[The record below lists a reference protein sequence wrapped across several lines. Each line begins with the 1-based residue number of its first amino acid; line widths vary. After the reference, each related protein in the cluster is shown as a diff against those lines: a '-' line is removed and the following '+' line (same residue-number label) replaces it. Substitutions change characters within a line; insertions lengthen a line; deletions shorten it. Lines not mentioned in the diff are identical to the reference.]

1 MFKCDDSTFPSG
13 SSCEVF
19 HDAGD
24 AREIQAHKL
33 QKKCQDAKRLF
44 TTIRR
49 GRNSNNRPDD
59 HSSQFVGCASMEI
72 ARKLSFP
79 PYSRALPQG
88 SHPREVLAPRVEVSC
103 KGGRANL
110 MTQHIGELNPPVRLM
125 LTPGPSS
132 IDPRVYRAMATP
144 LVGHMDPWF
153 KGCMDDTQILLRQI
167 FQTENRITM
176 PLSASGS
183 GGIEASVV
191 NTLEEG
197 DEAIVAVNG
206 IFSERMYEIATRA
219 SSKVTKVE
227 APYGNPV
234 DAEDVRR
241 AGNGKKIKIIGLAQ
255 GETSTG
261 VLTGIAAFRKVADE
275 LGALLIVDTVA
286 SLAAVPLHVDRERID
301 ICFSGSQKALSA
313 PPGMSPITV
322 SAAAEEVF
330 RKRKTRVQSWYFD
343 LTTAMNYWGKDRL
356 YHHTPPISL
365 IFALREAMRL
375 VMEEGLEARWER
387 HRVNQLAL
395 IAGLE
400 AMGLKLLVENPA
412 DRLPTVTAVMI
423 PSGVDDA
430 KVRNQ
435 LLDEFNIE
443 IAGGFG
449 PIKGKIWRV
458 GLMGYCS
465 QKPFV
470 LLFLAALEKCLM
482 DQGFR
487 VPSGA
492 GVGAAVRNYSHAE
505 TATAVSR

>member
-1 MFKCDDSTFPSG
+1 
-13 SSCEVF
+13 
-19 HDAGD
+19 
-24 AREIQAHKL
+24 
-33 QKKCQDAKRLF
+33 
-44 TTIRR
+44 
-49 GRNSNNRPDD
+49 
-59 HSSQFVGCASMEI
+59 
-72 ARKLSFP
+72 
-79 PYSRALPQG
+79 
-88 SHPREVLAPRVEVSC
+88 
-103 KGGRANL
+103 
-110 MTQHIGELNPPVRLM
+110 MTQHVGELNPPVRLM

-132 IDPRVYRAMATP
+132 VDPRVYRAMATP

-153 KGCMDDTQILLRQI
+153 KGCMDETQILLRQI
-167 FQTENRITM
+167 FQSENRITM

-197 DEAIVAVNG
+197 DEAIIAVNG
-206 IFSERMYEIATRA
+206 VFSERMYEIAMRA
-219 SSKVTKVE
+219 SSKATKVE
-227 APYGNPV
+227 APYGKPV

-241 AGNGKKIKIIGLAQ
+241 AAKGKKIKIIGLAQ

-261 VLTGIAAFRKVADE
+261 VLTSIAPFRKIADE
-275 LGALLIVDTVA
+275 LGALLVVDTVA

-301 ICFSGSQKALSA
+301 VCFSGSQKAISA

-322 SAAAEEVF
+322 SPAAEEVF
-330 RKRKTRVQSWYFD
+330 RKRKTKVQSWYFD

-387 HRVNQLAL
+387 HRINQLAL

-400 AMGLKLLVENPA
+400 AMGLKFLVDNPA

-423 PSGVDDA
+423 PGGVDDA

-449 PIKGKIWRV
+449 AVKGKIWRV

-465 QKPFV
+465 QKANV
-470 LLFLAALEKCLM
+470 LLFLAAFEKTLL
-482 DQGFR
+482 DQGVR

-492 GVGAAVRNYSHAE
+492 GVGAAVRSYTQAE
-505 TATAVSR
+505 TAAAVSR

>member
-1 MFKCDDSTFPSG
+1 
-13 SSCEVF
+13 
-19 HDAGD
+19 
-24 AREIQAHKL
+24 
-33 QKKCQDAKRLF
+33 
-44 TTIRR
+44 
-49 GRNSNNRPDD
+49 
-59 HSSQFVGCASMEI
+59 
-72 ARKLSFP
+72 
-79 PYSRALPQG
+79 
-88 SHPREVLAPRVEVSC
+88 
-103 KGGRANL
+103 
-110 MTQHIGELNPPVRLM
+110 M

-132 IDPRVYRAMATP
+132 VDPRVYRAMATP

-153 KGCMDDTQILLRQI
+153 KGCMDETQILLRQI

-183 GGIEASVV
+183 GGIEASVL

-206 IFSERMYEIATRA
+206 VFSERMFEIASRA
-219 SSKVTKVE
+219 TSKVIKVE
-227 APYGNPV
+227 APYGMPV

-241 AGNGKKIKIIGLAQ
+241 AGKGKKIKAIGFAQ

-261 VLTGIAAFRKVADE
+261 VITGVDAYRKVADE

-286 SLAAVPLHVDRERID
+286 SLAAVPLHVDKQRID
-301 ICFSGSQKALSA
+301 ICFSGSQKAISA

-322 SAAAEEVF
+322 SPAAEEVF
-330 RKRKTRVQSWYFD
+330 RKRKTKVQSWYFD

-365 IFALREAMRL
+365 IFGLREAMRL
-375 VMEEGLEARWER
+375 VIEEGLEARWER
-387 HRVNQLAL
+387 HRLNQLAL

-400 AMGLKLLVENPA
+400 AMGLDLLVKNPA
-412 DRLPTVTAVMI
+412 DRLPTVTALMI

-430 KVRNQ
+430 RVRNQ

-470 LLFLAALEKCLM
+470 LLFLAALEKCLL
-482 DQGFR
+482 DQGCR
-487 VPSGA
+487 VASGA
-492 GVGAAVRNYSHAE
+492 GVGAALRSYSQVE
-505 TATAVSR
+505 TAAAVSR

>member
-1 MFKCDDSTFPSG
+1 
-13 SSCEVF
+13 
-19 HDAGD
+19 
-24 AREIQAHKL
+24 
-33 QKKCQDAKRLF
+33 
-44 TTIRR
+44 
-49 GRNSNNRPDD
+49 
-59 HSSQFVGCASMEI
+59 
-72 ARKLSFP
+72 
-79 PYSRALPQG
+79 
-88 SHPREVLAPRVEVSC
+88 
-103 KGGRANL
+103 
-110 MTQHIGELNPPVRLM
+110 MTQNIGELNPPVRLM

-132 IDPRVYRAMATP
+132 VDPRVYRAMATP

-153 KGCMDDTQILLRQI
+153 RGCMDETQVLLRQI
-167 FQTENRITM
+167 FQTENRITL

-183 GGIEASVV
+183 GGIEASVL
-191 NTLEEG
+191 NALEEG
-197 DEAIVAVNG
+197 DEGIVAVNG

-219 SSKVTKVE
+219 SSKVTKIE
-227 APYGNPV
+227 APYGKPV
-234 DAEDVRR
+234 DSEDVRR
-241 AGNGKKIKIIGLAQ
+241 AGKGKKVRMIGLAQ

-261 VLTGIAAFRKVADE
+261 VLTKIEPFRKVADE
-275 LGALLIVDTVA
+275 LGALLVVDTVA
-286 SLAAVPLHVDRERID
+286 SLAAVPLHVDRERVD
-301 ICFSGSQKALSA
+301 ICFSGSQKAISA

-322 SAAAEEVF
+322 SPAAEEVF
-330 RKRKTRVQSWYFD
+330 RERKTKVQSWYFD

-375 VMEEGLEARWER
+375 VVEEGLETRWER
-387 HRVNQLAL
+387 HRLNQLAL

-400 AMGLKLLVENPA
+400 AMGLKLLVENPS

-423 PSGVDDA
+423 PIGVNDE

-465 QKPFV
+465 QKPNV
-470 LLFLAALEKCLM
+470 LLFLAALEKCLI

-487 VPSGA
+487 VGSGA
-492 GVGAAVRNYSHAE
+492 GVGAAVKNYSQVEA
-505 TATAVSR
+505 AVGASR